1 MKSKMLIFIVML
13 AAGAMM
19 LTACGEESKE
29 SSATQSTTQSATQTT
44 TKSSSRTLQSPLN
57 PSQITAARLPKKRKA
72 ARRRATKAPAM
83 QIRRIQMIQIRAAA
97 QISRVQRR
105 EKRNQVI
112 PLRAARLRNPI
123 RSRQSRSQSLPR
135 TFPSFQPMNM
145 SFRLFLRD
153 K

>member
-44 TKSSSRTLQSPLN
+44 LN

-83 QIRRIQMIQIRAAA
+83 QIRRIQMIQMRAAA

>member
-44 TKSSSRTLQSPLN
+44 SSKDASKSAESKSDNSSSASEKKESSAASGNEGSGNANQADSNDSNEGGGSISKLQ
-57 PSQITAARLPKKRKA
+57 
-72 ARRRATKAPAM
+72 RRA
-83 QIRRIQMIQIRAAA
+83 
-97 QISRVQRR
+97 
-105 EKRNQVI
+105 KRNQVI